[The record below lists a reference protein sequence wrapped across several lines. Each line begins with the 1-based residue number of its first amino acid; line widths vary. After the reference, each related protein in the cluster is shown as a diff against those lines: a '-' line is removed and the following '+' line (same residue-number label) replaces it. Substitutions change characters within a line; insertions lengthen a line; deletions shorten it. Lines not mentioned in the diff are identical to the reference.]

1 MKASLAPRAE
11 SSREEGVKVLRL
23 DMNLLILGAPG
34 AGKGT
39 QAGRLKETLG
49 IPHISTGDML
59 REAAQAKTPLG
70 VEAEKYMS
78 AGKLLPDD
86 LVVGLIEERLQRP
99 DCKKGFLL
107 DGFPRTTAQAEA
119 LERMLTKHGQAIE
132 GALMLDVPQEE
143 LLKRLIGRKRAD
155 DKEETIRERLRVYE
169 NQTAPVV
176 EYYGKRSLLK
186 RVHGLGSMEE
196 IFGRLMEAVGQ
207 LG

>member
-1 MKASLAPRAE
+1 
-11 SSREEGVKVLRL
+11 
-23 DMNLLILGAPG
+23 MNLIILGAPG

-39 QAGRLKETLG
+39 QAVRLREKLG

-70 VEAEKYMS
+70 LEAEKYMS

-86 LVVGLIEERLQRP
+86 LVVGLIEERLQKK

-119 LERMLTKHGQAIE
+119 LDQMLAKHGQSIE
-132 GALMLDVPQEE
+132 GALMLEVPQDE
-143 LLKRLIGRKRAD
+143 LLKRLISRKRAD
-155 DKEETIRERLRVYE
+155 DKEETIKERLRVYE
-169 NQTAPVV
+169 NQTAPVIQ
-176 EYYGKRSLLK
+176 YYGKRLLLK
-186 RVHGLGSMEE
+186 RVEGLGAMEE
-196 IFGRLMEAVGQ
+196 IFGRLMEAVTQ